1 MPSRSD
7 QEVRKVSS
15 CQNNVSPRNNDLV
28 NKVYLKHTICNMSSY
43 QLTHN
48 EGRALSYGLDHHI
61 PSKTNPNLIYTE
73 FKSYFQSIKYEI
85 TNLPEIQI
93 CHLKTK
99 LCYTCEQYN
108 NIKRVKNNKQIKE
121 KPKYVTASR

>member
-1 MPSRSD
+1 
-7 QEVRKVSS
+7 
-15 CQNNVSPRNNDLV
+15 
-28 NKVYLKHTICNMSSY
+28 MSSY